1 LNPGNILAVRFM
13 RLGDVTLLLP
23 ALTHLKKYYPQSRLT
38 LLTDQRCVPLAE
50 MCPSIDDV
58 MSVDRLG
65 MRDGPLFP
73 ALKNMTKLIAEVR
86 RRRFDLVI
94 DFLSFRETNLL
105 AWLSGAPKRLGM
117 KRYDRSYLGF
127 CFNMPPVKED
137 KSIHVAEMFQRIVDS
152 VAPGYMPCM
161 DISPV
166 LVVPDHARD
175 WAANT
180 LPNGP
185 VLSLYVDA
193 PVPERQWPEEDFAEV
208 ARFAAGKLG
217 ATVAV
222 LAGGGGNLRPFSEIH
237 DRVIAL
243 SNVSIPQLAA
253 VIARSKLLISND
265 TGPMHLGPALGIPTL
280 GLFSVG
286 YPEHYR
292 PLGERSRFLRAEN
305 IDDIGVGDVIEQ
317 IGHTWNAG

>member
-1 LNPGNILAVRFM
+1 
-13 RLGDVTLLLP
+13 
-23 ALTHLKKYYPQSRLT
+23 
-38 LLTDQRCVPLAE
+38 
-50 MCPSIDDV
+50 
-58 MSVDRLG
+58 
-65 MRDGPLFP
+65 
-73 ALKNMTKLIAEVR
+73 
-86 RRRFDLVI
+86 
-94 DFLSFRETNLL
+94 
-105 AWLSGAPKRLGM
+105 
-117 KRYDRSYLGF
+117 
-127 CFNMPPVKED
+127 
-137 KSIHVAEMFQRIVDS
+137 
-152 VAPGYMPCM
+152 M